1 MIADVHGGV
10 GKIRE
15 EMERPAHAFASLAS
29 GLLVVAKKL
38 KLMEYSLCQELPNII
53 GLVKVKLYKL

>member
-1 MIADVHGGV
+1 MIADVHGV

-29 GLLVVAKKL
+29 SLLVVAKKL
-38 KLMEYSLCQELPNII
+38 KRTDME
-53 GLVKVKLYKL
+53 